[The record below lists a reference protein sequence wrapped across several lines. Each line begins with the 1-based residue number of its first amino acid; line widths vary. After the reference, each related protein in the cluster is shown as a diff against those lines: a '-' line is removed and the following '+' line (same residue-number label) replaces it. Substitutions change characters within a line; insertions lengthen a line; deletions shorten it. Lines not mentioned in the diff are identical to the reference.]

1 SLTLRTPL
9 STLFPYTTLFR
20 SSYNCWQVQSN
31 SDQTTVYLTGNIDL
45 FTLDHNLRC
54 EGSLGITAQGC
65 QHLTSLVVV
74 GVNGLL
80 AQNDQLGL
88 LFVYHGLQQLG
99 CGQGLNLFVSLD
111 QDATIGAQSQ
121 GSTNLLLCGLRTDG
135 NNHDFRRNALLFQ
148 AHSLFNCDFAE
159 GIHCHFDVG

>member
-54 EGSLGITAQGC
+54 EGSLRITAQGC

-80 AQNDQLGL
+80 AQNDQDRKSTR
-88 LFVYHGLQQLG
+88 
-99 CGQGLNLFVSLD
+99 LNSSHVKISYAVF
-111 QDATIGAQSQ
+111 
-121 GSTNLLLCGLRTDG
+121 
-135 NNHDFRRNALLFQ
+135 
-148 AHSLFNCDFAE
+148 
-159 GIHCHFDVG
+159 